1 METPRLLEPRFQ
13 VKKKMLE
20 DMHMYRSMIRS
31 AALAA
36 LVLAVALPA
45 AAQTTI
51 AVIDV
56 QRVVTESDPGKQAI
70 QKLKAISDAKV
81 AEGQTLQQNLA
92 TLQEQFNK
100 QRFTVS
106 EERLAEMNKELEDGS
121 IAIRRFEDDA
131 KRELEDARRRELGGL
146 EQRIL
151 PIINQI
157 GQERG
162 ITLIFNKFQSGLVYA
177 DEAVDITDD
186 VIRRFNTAQ

>member
-1 METPRLLEPRFQ
+1 
-13 VKKKMLE
+13 
-20 DMHMYRSMIRS
+20 MIRT
-31 AALAA
+31 AAVAA
-36 LVLAVALPA
+36 LVMAAAMPA
-45 AAQTTI
+45 AAQSKV

-56 QRVVTESDPGKQAI
+56 QRVVAESDPGKEAI

-81 AEGQTLQQNLA
+81 QEGQALQQEMA
-92 TLQEQFNK
+92 ALQEQFNK

-106 EERLAEMNKELEDGS
+106 EQRLAEMTKELEDKN

-131 KRELEDARRRELGGL
+131 KRELEEARRRELGGL
-146 EQRIL
+146 EGQIL

-157 GQERG
+157 GVEEG
-162 ITLIFNKFQSGLVYA
+162 ITVIFNKFQSGLVYA